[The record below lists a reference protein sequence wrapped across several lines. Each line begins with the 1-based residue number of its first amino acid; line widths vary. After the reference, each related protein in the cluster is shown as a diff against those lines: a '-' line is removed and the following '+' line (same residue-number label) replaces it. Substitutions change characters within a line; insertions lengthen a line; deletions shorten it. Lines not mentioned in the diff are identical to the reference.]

1 MTIHIESP
9 PEVISK
15 CILKILLR
23 NYHLYLLCQ
32 VSLVLHFIAESNVLI
47 SVEPML
53 SSDLVVNFK
62 R

>member
-1 MTIHIESP
+1 VTIHIQSP

-32 VSLVLHFIAESNVLI
+32 VTLVLNFIAKSSVLI
-47 SVEPML
+47 SVEQML
-53 SSDLVVNFK
+53 SSDLVANFK
-62 R
+62 S